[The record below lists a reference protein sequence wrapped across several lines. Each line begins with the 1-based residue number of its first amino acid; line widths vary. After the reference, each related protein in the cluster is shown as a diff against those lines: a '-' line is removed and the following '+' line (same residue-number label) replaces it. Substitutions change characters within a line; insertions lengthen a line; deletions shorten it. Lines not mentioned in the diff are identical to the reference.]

1 MWTYSG
7 RVGGQQVEES
17 LRKETIRLCMEL
29 NTVTSLMEG
38 SGSRSPKS
46 KAPLQFKE
54 DADA

>member
-1 MWTYSG
+1 MDIF
-7 RVGGQQVEES
+7 RKMGGQQVEES